1 MDSPLKHHMEIDN
14 NFESI
19 IQNEDVMQSNFLHDL
34 PSDFKNTHDKFITDG
49 DSIKTFYEKE

>member
-1 MDSPLKHHMEIDN
+1 MDYHLKHSKEIDI

-19 IQNEDVMQSNFLHDL
+19 VQNEDVMQSNFLYDL